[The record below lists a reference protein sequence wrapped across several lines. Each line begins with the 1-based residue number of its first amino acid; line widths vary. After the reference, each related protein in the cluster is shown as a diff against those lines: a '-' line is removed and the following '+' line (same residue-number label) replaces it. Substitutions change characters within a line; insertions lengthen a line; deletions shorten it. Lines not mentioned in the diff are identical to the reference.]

1 MEEQMILKATGI
13 CKNYGSKPVL
23 KDVNLTI
30 NKGDIYGL
38 VGKNGAGKTTIMR
51 IMTGLQI
58 PTSGKIEYGYD
69 RGRLGSTVGVVEL
82 QSIYD
87 NRSAEENIKFQY
99 LNLGLKFDDSIGE
112 ILNFVGLGNTGNKKA
127 GKFSLGMRQRL
138 GIAIAMVGDPE
149 VLVLDEPI
157 NGLDPQGIIEV
168 RDLLIRLNKEKQMT
182 IVISSHILSE
192 LSKLATRFGFIDDGK
207 MIRECTTYD
216 IENAGEKLMI
226 IRSDKPEEY
235 NALLN
240 AHGYRSELLSN
251 PNKVTIHGG
260 ADIIDIAMIAKEA
273 QITITDLRTVETDL
287 EDFYV
292 GVVGGNH
299 NG

>member
-1 MEEQMILKATGI
+1 
-13 CKNYGSKPVL
+13 
-23 KDVNLTI
+23 
-30 NKGDIYGL
+30 
-38 VGKNGAGKTTIMR
+38 
-51 IMTGLQI
+51 
-58 PTSGKIEYGYD
+58 
-69 RGRLGSTVGVVEL
+69 
-82 QSIYD
+82 
-87 NRSAEENIKFQY
+87 
-99 LNLGLKFDDSIGE
+99 
-112 ILNFVGLGNTGNKKA
+112 
-127 GKFSLGMRQRL
+127 MRQRL

-226 IRSDKPEEY
+226 IKSDKPEEY

>member
-69 RGRLGSTVGVVEL
+69 RRRLGSTGALVEL
-82 QSIYD
+82 PSIYA
-87 NRSAEENIKFQY
+87 NKSAEENIKFQY
-99 LNLGLKFDDSIGE
+99 LNLGLKFDDSIAE

-226 IRSDKPEEY
+226 IKSDKPEEY

>member
-1 MEEQMILKATGI
+1 M
-13 CKNYGSKPVL
+13 
-23 KDVNLTI
+23 
-30 NKGDIYGL
+30 
-38 VGKNGAGKTTIMR
+38 
-51 IMTGLQI
+51 
-58 PTSGKIEYGYD
+58 
-69 RGRLGSTVGVVEL
+69 
-82 QSIYD
+82 
-87 NRSAEENIKFQY
+87 
-99 LNLGLKFDDSIGE
+99 KFDDSIGE

-226 IRSDKPEEY
+226 IKSDKPEEY